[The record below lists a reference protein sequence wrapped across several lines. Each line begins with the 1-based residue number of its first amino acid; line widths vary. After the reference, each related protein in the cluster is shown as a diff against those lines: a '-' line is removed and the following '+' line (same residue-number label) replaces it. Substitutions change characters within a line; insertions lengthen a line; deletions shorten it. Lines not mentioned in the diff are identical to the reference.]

1 MLQYIVELRKLRVIC
16 TFYINSVPVGTHGF
30 ENLLVSTEHFNE
42 SRIEIF
48 CFEYGILR
56 ILFCLLLKSFLN
68 LIIIKAEVVEVID
81 VKVRSNEHTVILEHV
96 DHVLIGITESTDT
109 CLAGIK

>member
-1 MLQYIVELRKLRVIC
+1 MLQYIIELRKLRVIC

-48 CFEYGILR
+48 CFEYGIFG
-56 ILFCLLLKSFLN
+56 ILFSLLLESFLN
-68 LIIIKAEVVEVID
+68 LIIIKTKVIEVID
-81 VKVRSNEHTVILEHV
+81 VEVRSDENTVILEHV
-96 DHVLIGITESTDT
+96 DHVLISITESTDT
-109 CLAGIK
+109 CFEGIE